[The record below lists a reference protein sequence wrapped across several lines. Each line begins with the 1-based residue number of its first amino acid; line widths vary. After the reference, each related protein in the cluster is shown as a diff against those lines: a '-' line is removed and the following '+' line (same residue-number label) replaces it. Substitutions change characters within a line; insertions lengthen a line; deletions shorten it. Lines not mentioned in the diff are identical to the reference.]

1 MEWGGPGGEK
11 DQSKVLYDMQLRVG
25 LLPTRSKGITG
36 LIQMSLRLVGI
47 DEMSWKNLN
56 HIEQWTEMWGLPLTS
71 SEALDKLLL
80 CGPQFS
86 HHWNEGVQ
94 PGHLQYAFLPPKRN
108 TFAFICIDSWLTM
121 IFAQKLGEVILNLL
135 FYFSFENS
143 FLVCWVTRGKKWG

>member
-86 HHWNEGVQ
+86 HH
-94 PGHLQYAFLPPKRN
+94 
-108 TFAFICIDSWLTM
+108 
-121 IFAQKLGEVILNLL
+121 
-135 FYFSFENS
+135 
-143 FLVCWVTRGKKWG
+143 